1 MQWHSSAFYCP
12 DRKKIYCRFR
22 SESEDTS
29 RAFLGVFTS
38 GGLAPTLII
47 SNSTYHEEFH
57 FNLSLFNNRA
67 LWFID
72 IPRESITVNTD
83 IAAIEEWIIK
93 VTMHEGLN
101 IYNTEGTL
109 LDLVREPILQWTLGS
124 KMSNSQV
131 KKLFPHVIDIK
142 VAKCPCAND
151 VALFGFILNS
161 TYNGVYIGKTISG
174 FRKYNETIWY
184 DLTDIIYS
192 QLKDEHQGLTI
203 IDMVLTNHFLVIL
216 TSLGLYVSSDLRY
229 PETSHIQLSRADFC
243 GFERVDYIKG
253 KLWYNEKCFA
263 NRESFE
269 VDYVTIT
276 FDRNRTLSESSSC
289 FYSKEPFLHW
299 LPCLPSTSK
308 STRLL
313 PYVITFLID
322 QETRTGI
329 YFFHNQNSKRIS
341 VSVSVLKNEIPNS
354 QPKFPNFQFPS
365 SFYHPVGMVFHPRSH
380 FLYVYGNQVWL
391 SMDGGNTFELVCDFL
406 SNYVRKTAHSFYTSE
421 ISLITKNGKIY
432 MTKAGLTRY
441 TKSGR
446 LGDNIFTLYY
456 DHLGFIHKLTP
467 ERFDTDSSSSGSGM
481 SSTIFGTPP
490 DLGFDTAL
498 APQYLSPNEM
508 IFFAYV
514 PLNEPKNMI
523 YKRKFKNIHIGKVIN
538 YSKNGNAYIR
548 KLLVH
553 ANGPLGFHTSVLT
566 EIIEPFGVEESV
578 KSSSVTGSLKI
589 SYTGN
594 VFYHIEIT
602 TAGSLANFSDAD
614 VEKTVVR
621 PGYSSFL
628 ITEVRDLK
636 NVLSLATMPHKIKS
650 PLNFPENSW
659 FLYSF
664 GSTKGRN
671 WTISLK
677 PCNYW
682 VQQDDHD
689 IVSLN
694 VVKYLDVGNKA
705 NYGLKLIP
713 NTRGM
718 KLLQVPPVIV
728 IVGNPAL
735 LEVKTEGYYDV
746 TDSYNLNT
754 HVASKFFH
762 KGSTS
767 LSMIIWEASTS
778 CSITTVLPIMKSSCS
793 YLKTLQHIP
802 GRQIPREDWIS
813 GVHKDSQGFNMI
825 KTLPINYRPPSNMGI
840 SIPLTDNIYHA
851 DPSKPRPRSLFHKS
865 KVTGQLKQCNNV
877 PSREM
882 CNCTEHQKFSH
893 AVAFSDCKE
902 KQDSWSSAQCLA
914 VDPCICFIQVHRF
927 KFPVIQYPVAL
938 EIFTEK
944 EKFAVEPPYLVTMTE
959 VNMRQNWQL
968 KHNMPENV
976 KKMKDYLEPLLNT
989 SVYNPLGLNISIRGS
1004 ELFHF
1009 KVSVV
1014 PGVSFCNLE
1023 EEFQIYVDEV
1033 PLPFPGHMLIA
1044 VATSVVLGG
1053 LIFVAFILQLRNI
1066 HPLRAFQRY
1075 LKRDTANPSTISI
1088 SSEGKVWIVNK

>member
-1 MQWHSSAFYCP
+1 MDSL
-12 DRKKIYCRFR
+12 KIYCLFQ

-29 RAFLGVFTS
+29 RALLSVFTS
-38 GGLAPTLII
+38 GGLAPKLII
-47 SNSTYHEEFH
+47 SNSTYHEDFH

-83 IAAIEEWIIK
+83 IAAVEEWRIK
-93 VTMHEGLN
+93 VTMHKGLN
-101 IYNTEGTL
+101 IYDTEGTL

-124 KMSNSQV
+124 EISNSQV
-131 KKLFPHVIDIK
+131 KKLYPHVIDIK

-174 FRKYNETIWY
+174 FRKYNETTWY
-184 DLTDIIYS
+184 NLTDNIYS
-192 QLKDEHQGLTI
+192 QLNDERQGLTI

-216 TSLGLYVSSDLRY
+216 TSLGVYVSSDLRY
-229 PETSHIQLSRADFC
+229 PVSSQIQLSRADFC

-299 LPCLPSTSK
+299 LPCLPSAFK
-308 STRLL
+308 KAKFL
-313 PYVITFLID
+313 PHVITFLID

-329 YFFHNQNSKRIS
+329 YLFHNQNSKRIS

-421 ISLITKNGKIY
+421 ISLITKNGRIY

-446 LGDNIFTLYY
+446 FGDNIFTLYY

-467 ERFDTDSSSSGSGM
+467 ERFDTDSSSSGS
-481 SSTIFGTPP
+481 TIFGTPP

-498 APQYLSPNEM
+498 VPQFLSPNEM

-538 YSKNGNAYIR
+538 YRKMGNAYIR
-548 KLLVH
+548 KLLLH
-553 ANGPLGFHTSVLT
+553 ANGPLGFHSSVLAD
-566 EIIEPFGVEESV
+566 IIEPFAVQKFSESSCV
-578 KSSSVTGSLKI
+578 YGSLKI
-589 SYTGN
+589 YYTGN
-594 VFYHIEIT
+594 TFYHIEIIT
-602 TAGSLANFSDAD
+602 EGYYAQFSHRDI
-614 VEKTVVR
+614 EKTVVR
-621 PGYSSFL
+621 PGYSSFM
-628 ITEVRDLK
+628 ITEIIDIR
-636 NVLSLATMPHKIKS
+636 NVLSLATMPQNIKS
-650 PLNFPENSW
+650 TLYFPEHTW
-659 FLYSF
+659 FLIGL
-664 GSTKGRN
+664 GSIKGRN

-682 VQQDDHD
+682 VQQDDND

-694 VVKYLDVGNKA
+694 VVKYLDVGNKE
-705 NYGLKLIP
+705 NYRLKLIP

-718 KLLQVPPVIV
+718 KLLQVPPVTV
-728 IVGNPAL
+728 VVGNPAL
-735 LEVKTEGYYDV
+735 LEVKTEGYYDA
-746 TDSYNLNT
+746 TDSYHLNAL
-754 HVASKFFH
+754 VSSKFFH

-767 LSMIIWEASTS
+767 LSLIIWEASTS
-778 CSITTVLPIMKSSCS
+778 CFVTTLLPIMKSSCS
-793 YLKTLQHIP
+793 YLKTLHHIP

-813 GVHKDSQGFNMI
+813 GVHKDSRGFNMI

-865 KVTGQLKQCNNV
+865 KVTGQLKQCDNV

-902 KQDSWSSAQCLA
+902 K
-914 VDPCICFIQVHRF
+914 VHRF
-927 KFPVIQYPVAL
+927 KFPVTQYPVAL
-938 EIFTEK
+938 EISTEK
-944 EKFAVEPPYLVTMTE
+944 EKFAMKPPYLVTMTE

-976 KKMKDYLEPLLNT
+976 KKMKDYLEPLLKT
-989 SVYNPLGLNISIRGS
+989 PVYNPLGLNISIRGS

-1033 PLPFPGHMLIA
+1033 PLPFPGHILIA

-1053 LIFVAFILQLRNI
+1053 LIFIAFIFQLHNI
-1066 HPLRAFQRY
+1066 HPLRAFRRY
-1075 LKRDTANPSTISI
+1075 VRGNIANPPTIS
-1088 SSEGKVWIVNK
+1088 S